1 MNYQDFIEKIQAQI
15 LDYLPEKFADA
26 LVDVD
31 QVVKNNDTVL
41 YGLIISTDESNVFPK
56 VYLESYYDMYKNKEA
71 DFDDIMNMISDVYMV
86 NYLEHKIDLSAI
98 TDFDS
103 VKDKIMC
110 KLINE
115 ETNQK
120 YLEDK
125 PYTKLED
132 LAVIYQIFV
141 GNAGDSVTSITIT
154 DEIMER
160 YGITIDELHEQAMQ
174 NMETLQPYCLKE
186 LSDMVV
192 DMIAERIVEDQQGIS
207 YDEAREMAFAIM
219 PEMPETTYVLTTD
232 SKINGASAILNDAA
246 RQEIAEKLGDFYVLP
261 SSIHEV
267 MIVPKSTERDL
278 EELEL
283 MVRSVNG
290 TEVEPDEVLS
300 DHVYE
305 YDAKEHELFRSDH
318 AEERAKLKAEHR
330 GDGKERQSLKDRLAE
345 KKEAVMKPYEGKE
358 HQVADRKMDMVH

>member
-15 LDYLPEKFADA
+15 LDYLPEKYADA
-26 LVDVD
+26 VVEVD

-71 DFDDIMNMISDVYMV
+71 DFDDIMNMISDVYLV
-86 NYLEHKIDLSAI
+86 NYLDYKIDVSAI

-132 LAVIYQIFV
+132 LAVIYQVFV
-141 GNAGDSVTSITIT
+141 GNAGDSMASITIT
-154 DEIMER
+154 DEIMKR
-160 YGITIDELHEQAMQ
+160 YGITLDELHEQAMQ
-174 NMETLQPYCLKE
+174 NMDTLQPYSLKS
-186 LSDMVV
+186 LSDIVA
-192 DMIAERIVEDQQGIS
+192 DMYAERIVEDQQGIDF
-207 YDEAREMAFAIM
+207 DEAREMSVVMM
-219 PEMPETTYVLTTD
+219 PEMPVTMYVLTTD
-232 SKINGASAILNDAA
+232 SMINGAAAILNDTA

-267 MIVPKSTERDL
+267 MIVPKSTGRSL

-283 MVRSVNG
+283 MVRSVNSS
-290 TEVEPDEVLS
+290 EVEPDEVLS

-305 YDAKEHELFRSDH
+305 YDAKEHELFRSDR
-318 AEERAKLKAEHR
+318 AEERAKLKAEQR
-330 GDGKERQSLKDRLAE
+330 GDGKERHSLKDKLAE